1 MARWW
6 IYYYYCIFYSMLHC
20 VLRMFHSILSFYC
33 SISIFYN
40 LNAEHWTAYEKMS
53 RMFVTHN
60 TQQQSTPNPNQV
72 DFLII
77 IIAEWTW
84 FLRMIFSLILNP
96 FSFFRHLFKWKRI
109 GRVSFILEF
118 HLNIKKKKESKKGTV
133 RSWFWILLIV
143 LFFFFN
149 PTVKWNWF
157 FHFLYVQCC
166 GYRLASLNTF

>member
-1 MARWW
+1 MLARWW

-40 LNAEHWTAYEKMS
+40 LNAEHWIAYEKMS

-96 FSFFRHLFKWKRI
+96 FSFFRHFFKWKRI
-109 GRVSFILEF
+109 GRVSFILKF
-118 HLNIKKKKESKKGTV
+118 HLNIKKKKRKQKRHGS
-133 RSWFWILLIV
+133 FLILNITYCFV
-143 LFFFFN
+143 CFFFLIR
-149 PTVKWNWF
+149 P
-157 FHFLYVQCC
+157 
-166 GYRLASLNTF
+166 LNEIGSFISCMFSVVAID